1 MKNGTE
7 GTEMKGR
14 DGCCAAL
21 SVAGERGVVIMVGL
35 RFGVARVPWA
45 MRVLAPRG
53 RVATRPCLYLPVVG
67 GGSCHI
73 VGKVAD

>member
-1 MKNGTE
+1 
-7 GTEMKGR
+7 
-14 DGCCAAL
+14 
-21 SVAGERGVVIMVGL
+21 MVGL
-35 RFGVARVPWA
+35 RFGVARVPFRRGRVGGPPLPGWVA
-45 MRVLAPRG
+45 VVMRVLAPRG